1 MGPGESFALI
11 GCGQCVLCVQR
22 VLSIDLINGKI
33 EFAFLFVCRI
43 AVDLESTPSTSPNT
57 KETLQMEKS
66 EVRLQYEKKKKRK
79 KERKGKKR
87 KRKLIQEAD
96 NFLIL

>member
-66 EVRLQYEKKKKRK
+66 EVRLQYEKKKKERK
-79 KERKGKKR
+79 KEKERKEKESLS
-87 KRKLIQEAD
+87 RKLTI
-96 NFLIL
+96 F